1 MITAPRVAAGLGY
14 RRNFE
19 VVCNIC
25 LPPLWVMRVN
35 IWAIEPS
42 GVSSMRILL
51 ILCLFIP
58 LSACKLIPE
67 RDMPEQLEGKV
78 KTFEDVVRWGAL
90 EKIYFFRKVDPENP
104 PDVQAGLDNIRV
116 TGYEVSVPLSKVDE
130 TRWAQSVVID
140 YVWTDRQVV
149 RQIVDH
155 QVWMTDDEGLT
166 WYRENPVPR
175 FR

>member
-1 MITAPRVAAGLGY
+1 M
-14 RRNFE
+14 
-19 VVCNIC
+19 
-25 LPPLWVMRVN
+25 
-35 IWAIEPS
+35 
-42 GVSSMRILL
+42 
-51 ILCLFIP
+51 
-58 LSACKLIPE
+58 
-67 RDMPEQLEGKV
+67 
-78 KTFEDVVRWGAL
+78 
-90 EKIYFFRKVDPENP
+90 
-104 PDVQAGLDNIRV
+104 